1 MFTCNMLILL
11 IFQAVV
17 MCAYRYSGNGG
28 NMRIVPY
35 QPEYREAFVR
45 LNTEW
50 LTRFYWV
57 EPFDQYAMDHV
68 EELIAQ
74 GAMAFFALDENG
86 EVLATCMAMPL
97 EGGTWELCKLAARG
111 QYTGTGAG
119 SAVLR
124 AAMRYAEE
132 HGAKKEVLI
141 SCRGLKP
148 AIHLYR
154 KFGFREVPYRKDFWK
169 SEKADIE
176 MERDVRQ

>member
-1 MFTCNMLILL
+1 MKIEE
-11 IFQAVV
+11 
-17 MCAYRYSGNGG
+17 YK
-28 NMRIVPY
+28 
-35 QPEYREAFVR
+35 PEYKEAFIR

-57 EPFDQYAMDHV
+57 EDFDKYAMDNV
-68 EELIAQ
+68 EKLIEG
-74 GAMAFFALDENG
+74 GAMAYFALDEDG

-97 EGGTWELCKLAARG
+97 EGDTWEICKLAAKN

-119 SAVLR
+119 SAVLK
-124 AAMRYAEE
+124 AALDYAQA

-148 AIHLYR
+148 AIHLYH
-154 KFGFREVPYRKDFWK
+154 KFGFHEVPYRKEYWK

-176 MERDVRQ
+176 MERVVEM